1 MGLCGCF
8 RPNSPDE
15 INIVKEPLTQP
26 TSNLQE
32 PHHAAHNVM
41 PSETEV
47 ERRFMEVV
55 QELELPADKQVLMYK
70 MPIQKKWQIIV
81 SKTSET
87 EATKEARDFPEYY
100 IDNIKSMYQKTSFES
115 DDMDQSKSEEYARRL
130 RIFDGLKSALRTQP
144 LSFVDRF
151 IEIHGLSH
159 LLNFLK
165 EMAKDVK
172 ESRIHTSAIAC
183 IKALMNNHAGRANV
197 LEHPD
202 AVDIITHSLNVEN
215 VKTKISVL
223 DILGPVCLI
232 PGGHKKVLTALTKF
246 ANFASERTRF
256 QSLIL
261 DLSRSIRENEFEV
274 ELKTSIM
281 TLVNALLKFGAG
293 QDTVEFRLHL
303 RYEFL
308 MLGIIPLITKL
319 EQYENAD
326 LNLHLEWFKWQR
338 DQDEE
343 LLQDKLNGVTINS
356 NSATDM
362 CESLRK
368 IHGSTVIYPHFL
380 SIMQHLILLKSQPFW
395 SLADDII
402 QQLSLQAPDGLDP
415 DITVIEMNVQKCAD
429 GLKLEKSTRLLKK
442 KSENLTEKC
451 RSLEASLQKEG
462 QELDRVKNEKTEL
475 TRSMLRYQ
483 ERLEKVRENEK
494 QVENFKQ
501 LEQENEALK
510 EKLQALLQSDKINLP
525 DDVKLSM
532 KSTSAIDDQNLSTAS
547 ISPPPPPPPPMAPGS
562 IQQAPAPP
570 APPSMANVLPP
581 PPPPPGIAA
590 PLGPGGPP
598 PPPPPGGMAPPPP
611 GGLAPPPPGG
621 LAPPAPVKQFPQPST
636 SVKSFNWV
644 KQTQIKNTIFEK
656 MEPEKALTC
665 LNLERLESAFQAKSN
680 HRSSIARS
688 FEEVESKESLDLK
701 LIDGRRS
708 QNCSILLSRLKL
720 GEREVRQAVLTN
732 DSAEKLPAEL
742 AEQLLKFVPTKEEIE
757 TLNQYADDAHK
768 MATVDRFF
776 FEMGKILRYE
786 NKLCAI
792 VFRKKFTERR
802 SNAISNAD
810 AVKEACTELKNSKSI
825 RKLFLLVLAL
835 GNYMNK
841 GNRGNSP
848 GFKLSSLSKLRDTKT
863 TDGKSTLLHYLV
875 EELET
880 SKNKISL
887 DDIEAETK
895 HLSDARRVDLK
906 QLRSEVKQLKDG
918 LAACEFEIQQLQ
930 SEGSEV
936 PSTLEIFC
944 QTAKTHMADLENL
957 LKSTDETYSQ
967 ALVSFGDK
975 QLESHDFFSIFQN
988 FFNEL
993 KEAKAENEAREE
1005 LVKERL
1011 RQQQTLLNR
1020 QEKISTKNSLKQGK
1034 TLDEMGEML
1043 KSGELFDCNPKRQ
1056 RRAKKK
1062 Y

>member
-1 MGLCGCF
+1 MRCKTLCLV
-8 RPNSPDE
+8 RQKVVNYQRY
-15 INIVKEPLTQP
+15 LTKKYVV
-26 TSNLQE
+26 N
-32 PHHAAHNVM
+32 
-41 PSETEV
+41 
-47 ERRFMEVV
+47 RRFKEVV
-55 QELELPADKQVLMYK
+55 QELELPVDKQVTMYEL
-70 MPIQKKWQIIV
+70 PIQKKWQIIV
-81 SKTSET
+81 SKTSEKDG
-87 EATKEARDFPEYY
+87 TKEARDFPEYY
-100 IDNIKSMYQKTSFES
+100 IDNIKAMYQKTLFES
-115 DDMDQSKSEEYARRL
+115 DDMDHSKSEEYARRL
-130 RIFDGLKSALRTQP
+130 RILDGLKSALRTQP

-165 EMAKDVK
+165 EMEKDMK
-172 ESRIHTSAIAC
+172 ETRIHTSAIAC
-183 IKALMNNHAGRANV
+183 IKALMNNQAGRANV

-202 AVDIITHSLNVEN
+202 AVDIITYSLNVEN

-232 PGGHKKVLTALTKF
+232 PGGHKKVLNALTKF
-246 ANFASERTRF
+246 ATFAAERTRF

-261 DLSRSIRENEFEV
+261 DLARSRKENEFEV
-274 ELKTSIM
+274 ELKTTIM

-293 QDTVEFRLHL
+293 HETVEFRLHL

-308 MLGIIPLITKL
+308 MLGIVPLIEKL
-319 EQYENAD
+319 GQYENTD
-326 LNLHLEWFKWQR
+326 LNLHLDFFKWQR

-343 LLQDKLNGVTINS
+343 LLQAKNGGVSINT
-356 NSATDM
+356 NSAIDM

-368 IHGSTVIYPHFL
+368 IHGSTAVYPHFL
-380 SIMQHLILLKSQPFW
+380 SIMQHLTLLKHQHLWAFTDHVLQQVSQ
-395 SLADDII
+395 
-402 QQLSLQAPDGLDP
+402 QTPDGLDP
-415 DITVIEMNVQKCAD
+415 DIAVLEINVQKCAD
-429 GLKLEKSTRLLKK
+429 GLKHEKTSRILKK
-442 KSENLTEKC
+442 KNENLSEKC
-451 RSLEASLQKEG
+451 RSLESSLQKES
-462 QELDRVKNEKTEL
+462 QELERVKNEKTEL

-494 QVENFKQ
+494 QVENIGH
-501 LEQENEALK
+501 LEQENAALK
-510 EKLQALLQSDKINLP
+510 KKIQALLH
-525 DDVKLSM
+525 
-532 KSTSAIDDQNLSTAS
+532 TSFAS
-547 ISPPPPPPPPMAPGS
+547 SAPTSNTEFNSCCSFTLKRPG
-562 IQQAPAPP
+562 
-570 APPSMANVLPP
+570 
-581 PPPPPGIAA
+581 PPGALA
-590 PLGPGGPP
+590 
-598 PPPPPGGMAPPPP
+598 PPPPPGGMAPPI
-611 GGLAPPPPGG
+611 
-621 LAPPAPVKQFPQPST
+621 PVKQFPQPSM

-644 KQTQIKNTIFEK
+644 KQTQVKNTIFET
-656 MEPEKALTC
+656 MEPEKALKC
-665 LNLERLESAFQAKSN
+665 LNLERLESAFQAKIN
-680 HRSSIARS
+680 HRSSIARN
-688 FEEVESKESLDLK
+688 FEEVESKENLDLK

-720 GEREVRQAVLTN
+720 SEGEVRQAVLTN
-732 DSAEKLPAEL
+732 DSAERLNAEL

-786 NKLCAI
+786 NKLRAI

-810 AVKEACTELKNSKSI
+810 AITEACRELKNAKSI
-825 RKLFLLVLAL
+825 RQLFLLVLAL

-841 GNRGNSP
+841 GARGNSP

-887 DDIEAETK
+887 DDIEAHTK

-906 QLRSEVKQLKDG
+906 QLRNEVKQLRDG
-918 LAACEFEIQQLQ
+918 LEACDYEIQQLQ

-944 QTAKTHMADLENL
+944 ETAKTHISDLENL
-957 LKSTDETYSQ
+957 LKATDETYSQ
-967 ALVSFGDK
+967 TLISFGDK
-975 QLESHDFFSIFQN
+975 QLESHDFFSLFQN

-1005 LVKERL
+1005 LVKERI
-1011 RQQQTLLNR
+1011 RQQQNVLNR
-1020 QEKISTKNSLKQGK
+1020 QERISTKNSSKGK

-1043 KSGELFDCNPKRQ
+1043 KSGELFDCGPKRRQ
-1056 RRAKKK
+1056 RQKKK